1 MKVNDIFEMR
11 EEKKN
16 RIEVLALT
24 LVGLALPLGN
34 IWGPW
39 LVNFRNEEI
48 LAFRKKVTVWQSVVT
63 ALLVIVALGLS
74 LYAMSGDEINVGFL
88 TAGVSVLI
96 AWLAWIILSFV
107 IGSVYIAWKK

>member
-1 MKVNDIFEMR
+1 MTVNNIFEMR

-63 ALLVIVALGLS
+63 ALLIIVALGLTIN
-74 LYAMSGDEINVGFL
+74 AMSGDDINVVFL
-88 TAGVSVLI
+88 TAGVSVMV
-96 AWLAWIILSFV
+96 AWLVWIILSFV
-107 IGSVYIAWKK
+107 IGSVYIAIKK